1 MKITVSWKGGQP
13 DSEVELADDGSDLL
27 SALARAHE
35 AAMTKKKA
43 TATTASKKK
52 KGTTAGSRK
61 SLPTKR
67 QEAESANS
75 SRTFPEPAADVEE
88 AHGPLLGG
96 AMHRQPLSRL
106 LPTAVAVGIK
116 GDIYDSRTAVAQLPE
131 LVCIKMAPQRA
142 SDVAKTGLPQYG
154 IIDQTLD

>member
-1 MKITVSWKGGQP
+1 MKIIVSWKGGQP

-96 AMHRQPLSRL
+96 AMHHLTERL
-106 LPTAVAVGIK
+106 RVDRRCVVRRGLGRSLQK
-116 GDIYDSRTAVAQLPE
+116 QLKHP
-131 LVCIKMAPQRA
+131 
-142 SDVAKTGLPQYG
+142 
-154 IIDQTLD
+154 